1 MHLSSIWNIFFLISD
16 WNEDTENKVAKKAS
30 RTDTQTAEKPEK
42 SPTFWNKR
50 NISQNIII

>member
-1 MHLSSIWNIFFLISD
+1 MTYKSALMIFPD
-16 WNEDTENKVAKKAS
+16 WNEETDNKFAKKAS

-50 NISQNIII
+50 KNL